1 MAKKKQQQ
9 RILRITLVKSPI
21 GYSQKQK
28 DTVRSLGLR
37 KMNQTVE
44 HVDTPALRGMI
55 AAVSHL
61 VRVEEVG

>member
-1 MAKKKQQQ
+1 MAKKKRQKV
-9 RILRITLVKSPI
+9 LRITLVKSPI

-28 DTVRSLGLR
+28 QTVRSLGLR
-37 KMNQTVE
+37 KMHQTVE

-61 VRVEEVG
+61 VSVEEVG

>member
-1 MAKKKQQQ
+1 MAKKKRQKV
-9 RILRITLVKSPI
+9 LRITLVKSPI

-28 DTVRSLGLR
+28 ETVRSLGLR
-37 KMNQTVE
+37 KMHQTVE

-61 VRVEEVG
+61 VSVEEVG